1 MQRLCKEEQKD
12 LRYFLGSYCDKFQ
25 VMAAIPN
32 RYSRVEGITET
43 SLGAIEYISFTAYPE
58 AGQLRNRESFS
69 DALLQAVLRSK
80 NLVNEINKHFP
91 KPKEWPRIDSCL
103 SKGKTHFYRA
113 CVFWQAYTHYCNYV
127 EKTLANGE
135 SIDYGWYD
143 YLIRSLAFYQNFDS
157 GYAFDNYKT
166 EFQDF
171 YQERI
176 NYPCAKTAEI
186 KILLRPVQK
195 EWNVAKNSL
204 NLVYGLITA
213 FEKQGVKSLPS
224 INELIL
230 EPFWVYEATKNS
242 QYKLAKYLRDG
253 KDKQPQVKTSIDP
266 IKMPFLDLSFDPIF
280 LRKDSIF

>member
-12 LRYFLGSYCDKFQ
+12 LRYFLGSSCDKFQ

-113 CVFWQAYTHYCNYV
+113 CVFWQA
-127 EKTLANGE
+127 
-135 SIDYGWYD
+135 
-143 YLIRSLAFYQNFDS
+143 
-157 GYAFDNYKT
+157 
-166 EFQDF
+166 
-171 YQERI
+171 
-176 NYPCAKTAEI
+176 
-186 KILLRPVQK
+186 
-195 EWNVAKNSL
+195 
-204 NLVYGLITA
+204 
-213 FEKQGVKSLPS
+213 
-224 INELIL
+224 
-230 EPFWVYEATKNS
+230 
-242 QYKLAKYLRDG
+242 
-253 KDKQPQVKTSIDP
+253 
-266 IKMPFLDLSFDPIF
+266 
-280 LRKDSIF
+280 